1 MQHWIF
7 LYLGLLVIYILSG
20 ADLVPFH
27 GDEATQIYMSR
38 DYAYQFLERDLGK
51 IYFNLNPANPAEQ
64 DLRLLNGT
72 VSKYL
77 KLPISSSWF

>member
-1 MQHWIF
+1 VQRD
-7 LYLGLLVIYILSG
+7 LSG

-51 IYFNLNPANPAEQ
+51 IYFNLDPANPAEQ
-64 DLRLLNGT
+64 APALIRAGMVPYSQGSN
-72 VSKYL
+72 
-77 KLPISSSWF
+77 PEIA